1 MPIEIECKM
10 CGRKVHV
17 PDRRRKFCDS
27 CRTARKKMFDRDA
40 VKKFRDAARERRK
53 ELELKYL
60 EVIEENRM
68 LREENAKLKA
78 VIRNETF
85 R

>member
-10 CGRKVHV
+10 CGRKVLV
-17 PDRRRKFCDS
+17 PDRRRKLCDT

-53 ELELKYL
+53 AMERQNLDL
-60 EVIEENRM
+60 IEENRL
-68 LREENAKLKA
+68 LREQIAILKGG
-78 VIRNETF
+78 VK
-85 R
+85 

>member
-10 CGRKVHV
+10 CGRKVLV
-17 PDRRRKFCDS
+17 PDRRRKFCDP

-53 ELELKYL
+53 AMERQNLEL
-60 EVIEENRM
+60 IEENRM
-68 LREENAKLKA
+68 LREQIAILKGG
-78 VIRNETF
+78 VK
-85 R
+85 